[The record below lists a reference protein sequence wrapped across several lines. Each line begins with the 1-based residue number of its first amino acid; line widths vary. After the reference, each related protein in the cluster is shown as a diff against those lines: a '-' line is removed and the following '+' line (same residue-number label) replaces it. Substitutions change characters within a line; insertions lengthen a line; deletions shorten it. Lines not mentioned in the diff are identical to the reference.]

1 MASSTAAPLARRS
14 CGNPAPH
21 EIARRTTDDGFLV
34 VAWSDGHLSGKL
46 GLNVLTKKP
55 LTPPQVA
62 YVLDL
67 AFCYGWRELG
77 ELIVEARAV
86 A

>member
-1 MASSTAAPLARRS
+1 MASTTTAPFARCS
-14 CGNPAPH
+14 CGKPEPH
-21 EIARRTTDDGFLV
+21 EIARRTTDDGFVV

-46 GLNVLTKKP
+46 GLNVLPKKP